1 MKKFL
6 CVLLLAA
13 TTAVVQ
19 AQTPNPSPTRT
30 YWINQQIP
38 GITNDAQGPAYVLLH
53 PAYDN
58 AILVGSFVMGKIT
71 GIRGHEAAW
80 NRKWTVEVNTATAYN
95 SDRGSLISYN
105 EPASLVTLRYNGVK
119 YLAVTITTSSTL
131 SEFSFTGYVQ
141 YPTLQLV
148 QGTDV
153 TEVRPFEHY
162 DPVSAPGG
170 FVVGDADLQP
180 FTYPLDK
187 DAIIVNTAKTG
198 GLSITVPT
206 SQQNIFTGGHHIT
219 CFSPKFKGGLG
230 ISIGQDNSGFIQAL
244 AASTENGT
252 LYLNPNGGNVGIG
265 VQDTKGYRLAV
276 AGNIIAERVTVKN
289 QQNWPDYVFA
299 KDYHLPSLQEVAAY
313 IAQHQHLP
321 DMPSA
326 ETVKE
331 KGIDLE
337 EMNSK
342 LLQKVE
348 ELTLHLIRLD
358 QENKELKAEVKA
370 IRADLQHK

>member
-13 TTAVVQ
+13 ITAVVN
-19 AQTPNPSPTRT
+19 AQTPSPTRA
-30 YWINQQIP
+30 YWTNIDIP
-38 GITNDAQGPAYVLLH
+38 GNTGDAQGPAYILLH
-53 PAYDN
+53 PSYDN
-58 AILVGSFVMGKIT
+58 AIIHGGFVMGKIT
-71 GIRGHEAAW
+71 GIRGHEGAW

-95 SDRGSLISYN
+95 SDRGSVVSYN
-105 EPASLVTLRYNGVK
+105 EPASLVTLRHNGVK
-119 YLAVTITTSSTL
+119 YLAVTITNSSTL
-131 SEFSFTGYVQ
+131 GEFAFTGWVQ
-141 YPTLQLV
+141 GPTLKLV
-148 QGTDV
+148 TAYEV
-153 TEVRPFEHY
+153 TEVLPFEHY

-170 FVVGDADLQP
+170 VVVGDADLHP
-180 FTYPLDK
+180 FSYPLDK
-187 DAIIVNTAKTG
+187 NAIIVNTAKTG
-198 GLSITVPT
+198 GLAITVPT
-206 SQQNIFTGGHHIT
+206 SQQNIFTGGHHIA

-244 AASTENGT
+244 AESTENGT

-276 AGNIIAERVTVKN
+276 AGNVIAERITVKN
-289 QQNWPDYVFA
+289 HQSWPDYVFT
-299 KDYHLPSLQEVAAY
+299 KDYHLPTLQEVAAY

-342 LLQKVE
+342 LLRKVE